1 MQPIAVLFFIL
12 AGVMFLFALMVYKGE
27 TGLIRTF
34 KFTNVKDKDEYA
46 RYLGKSIALVGVAI
60 LIGAALCLVV
70 KTGIA
75 MLIMV
80 ILVIAVFVYIAKHSH
95 KYY

>member
-12 AGVMFLFALMVYKGE
+12 AGAMFLFALMVYKGE

-34 KFTNVKDKDEYA
+34 KFTSVKDKTEYA
-46 RYLGKSIALVGVAI
+46 RHLGKSIALVGVAI
-60 LIGAALCLVV
+60 LIGAALCLVM

-75 MLIMV
+75 MLIML
-80 ILVIAVFVYIAKHSH
+80 ILVIAALVFISKNSH